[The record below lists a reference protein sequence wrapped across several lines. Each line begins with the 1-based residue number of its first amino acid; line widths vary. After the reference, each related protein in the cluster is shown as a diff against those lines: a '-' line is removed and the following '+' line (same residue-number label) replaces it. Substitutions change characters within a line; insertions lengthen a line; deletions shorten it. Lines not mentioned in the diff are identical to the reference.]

1 MSASGTV
8 TVMSAQGRHLA
19 TLIRANGTILN
30 YDATGRPA
38 ALACGTVPLTVSRF
52 TTAFPIGPAFGT
64 TERTTWGAFAALFRQ
79 RRQGRKD
86 GVNFVPATFKP
97 EPDGRVR
104 RLKENLLARTALALD
119 CETNK
124 ETGEVPPPF
133 AVAVARIEG
142 QGWAAVV
149 YTSHNHTPGAPRYR
163 IVLLLS
169 EEIATDLPAIEVIAN
184 QLQLLGVLD
193 KSKIGA
199 SSLFYFPSAPPG
211 HLAHHETIVVDGAP
225 IDAAWMAERAGAL
238 LAVREAEQARQR
250 AEALEA
256 ATRRREERIR
266 QGFDPNNSIIE
277 SIRDRLDLVGEL
289 IGHGYKPVGDKY
301 LYPAS
306 ETGVAGVYIL
316 SGRDGVERVYSH
328 HAADPLAAGNL
339 PSWCRAKAID
349 VVDVLTIL
357 DFSGDQKAALRTLA
371 LRFGIETPRPDPE
384 PPPTIEDPG
393 YYASLAVE
401 AAAIPVSLL
410 SRERKAPDPRRKET
424 TRTAFRLLRQGAP
437 SADLLAEL
445 HARNSRRSDPLPP
458 GVVNEIAVWAAGQH
472 KKQPHAQ

>member
-1 MSASGTV
+1 M
-8 TVMSAQGRHLA
+8 QK
-19 TLIRANGTILN
+19 
-30 YDATGRPA
+30 
-38 ALACGTVPLTVSRF
+38 C
-52 TTAFPIGPAFGT
+52 
-64 TERTTWGAFAALFRQ
+64 
-79 RRQGRKD
+79 
-86 GVNFVPATFKP
+86 
-97 EPDGRVR
+97 
-104 RLKENLLARTALALD
+104 
-119 CETNK
+119 
-124 ETGEVPPPF
+124 
-133 AVAVARIEG
+133 
-142 QGWAAVV
+142 
-149 YTSHNHTPGAPRYR
+149 
-163 IVLLLS
+163 
-169 EEIATDLPAIEVIAN
+169 
-184 QLQLLGVLD
+184 
-193 KSKIGA
+193 
-199 SSLFYFPSAPPG
+199 
-211 HLAHHETIVVDGAP
+211 
-225 IDAAWMAERAGAL
+225 AGAL

-250 AEALEA
+250 AEALET

-266 QGFDPNNSIIE
+266 QGVDRNSSIID
-277 SIRDRLDLVGEL
+277 SIRDRLDLAGEL

-393 YYASLAVE
+393 YYASLVVD
-401 AAAIPVSLL
+401 AAAIPVSRL

-445 HARNSRRSDPLPP
+445 HARNNRRSDPLPP
-458 GVVNEIAVWAAGQH
+458 GVVDEIALWAAANQRGRTN
-472 KKQPHAQ
+472 AR